1 MFGKQRQTGRIVMT
15 VLAVCLI
22 AAASVAVYSLRDSL
36 FAQNDPETGTPTTGS
51 TTAPTTAR
59 TVREAA
65 DPVTN
70 VPDTRTTAPTTEV
83 QGALYVLPVSNTVA
97 AAFSREPVH
106 SETMG
111 DWRTHNGTD
120 FAAELGDEVMAIT
133 DGEVIAV
140 EEDAFFGT
148 VVRVRHG
155 ELTAAYCGVIPDE
168 GLAKGSK
175 VKTGERL
182 GTLTIVPCEL
192 LDGAHLHLELTE
204 NGNYLDPVAVINKEV
219 KEKP

>member
-1 MFGKQRQTGRIVMT
+1 MFIKQRQTGRIAAA

-22 AAASVAVYSLRDSL
+22 AVATVTVYSLRESL
-36 FAQNDPETGTPTTGS
+36 FAEREPESGTPATTGS
-51 TTAPTTAR
+51 TTVTTAR
-59 TVREAA
+59 TVQEAA

-70 VPDTRTTAPTTEV
+70 VPDTRTTAATT
-83 QGALYVLPVSNTVA
+83 QAQPALFVLPVSNTVA
-97 AAFSREPVH
+97 ASFSRDPVR

-120 FAAELGDEVMAIT
+120 FAAELGDEVMAIA
-133 DGEVIAV
+133 DGKVIAV
-140 EEDAFFGT
+140 EEDALWGT
-148 VVRVRHG
+148 VVRVQHG

-168 GLAKGSK
+168 GLKKGTS

-192 LDGAHLHLELTE
+192 LDGAHLHLEITE
-204 NGNYLDPVAVINKEV
+204 NGSYLDPVEVLDKEV
-219 KEKP
+219 KIKP

>member
-1 MFGKQRQTGRIVMT
+1 
-15 VLAVCLI
+15 
-22 AAASVAVYSLRDSL
+22 
-36 FAQNDPETGTPTTGS
+36 
-51 TTAPTTAR
+51 
-59 TVREAA
+59 
-65 DPVTN
+65 
-70 VPDTRTTAPTTEV
+70 
-83 QGALYVLPVSNTVA
+83 
-97 AAFSREPVH
+97 
-106 SETMG
+106 
-111 DWRTHNGTD
+111 
-120 FAAELGDEVMAIT
+120 MAIT

>member
-15 VLAVCLI
+15 ILSVCLI
-22 AAASVAVYSLRDSL
+22 AAATVAVYSLRESL
-36 FAQNDPETGTPTTGS
+36 FARSEPENSTPTTRS
-51 TTAPTTAR
+51 TAPTTAR

-70 VPDTRTTAPTTEV
+70 VPDTRTTAPTTEA
-83 QGALYVLPVSNTVA
+83 QTALFVLPVSNTVS

-111 DWRTHNGTD
+111 DWRTHNGAD
-120 FAAELGDEVMAIT
+120 FAAELGDEVVAIT
-133 DGEVIAV
+133 DGEVTAV
-140 EEDAFFGT
+140 EEDPLWGT

-155 ELTAAYCGVIPDE
+155 KLTAAYCGVIPDE
-168 GLAKGSK
+168 GLAKGSA

-204 NGNYLDPVAVINKEV
+204 DGSFLDPVAVIDKEV
-219 KEKP
+219 KSRP